1 MCTVH
6 RCSECTYMCRWSIR
20 RYAHCGKLSHRA
32 KFQLKDKFLIK
43 IQNQNRCTLRFRSTV
58 FLLKLTDHHRH
69 HHKYLTMQCNL
80 FISMTQ
86 CNNLVHSLKGGALSK
101 FQKSHKTIFKRLAT
115 KAAGRGVRSATIR
128 RGLCDDLRMSMLVFE
143 QTLHYIEGI
152 LAHSEHPLWTVE
164 QTFLDRST
172 KGRNTQAAGFKQTS
186 AHTCSQADKPH
197 KWLQWHFKNLRLC
210 FR

>member
-6 RCSECTYMCRWSIR
+6 RCTECTYSCRWSIR

-32 KFQLKDKFLIK
+32 KFQLKDKFLINPK
-43 IQNQNRCTLRFRSTV
+43 SQQMHIAFQINRVSSQI
-58 FLLKLTDHHRH
+58 DRH

-128 RGLCDDLRMSMLVFE
+128 RGLRDDLRMSMLVFE
-143 QTLHYIEGI
+143 QTLYCIEGI
-152 LAHSEHPLWTVE
+152 LAHIEHPLWTVE

-172 KGRNTQAAGFKQTS
+172 KGRNTQAAAGFKQTS

>member
-1 MCTVH
+1 MVCSMISDRNIFVAQMDALSAQMH
-6 RCSECTYMCRWSIR
+6 RCAQCTDALSAHMCRCAQMQWLHWSIQ

-32 KFQLKDKFLIK
+32 KFQLKDKFLINPK
-43 IQNQNRCTLRFRSTV
+43 SQQMHIAFQIHRVSSQI
-58 FLLKLTDHHRH
+58 DRH

-143 QTLHYIEGI
+143 QTLYYIEGI
-152 LAHSEHPLWTVE
+152 
-164 QTFLDRST
+164 F
-172 KGRNTQAAGFKQTS
+172 
-186 AHTCSQADKPH
+186 
-197 KWLQWHFKNLRLC
+197 
-210 FR
+210 